1 MREQWG
7 KYMEFSGKMA
17 FALERTKTN
26 IAQIKIHREM
36 DGKKQ
41 TMKVNWE

>member
-17 FALERTKTN
+17 FALGRTKTN
-26 IAQIKIHREM
+26 IAQIKYT
-36 DGKKQ
+36 GKWMEKSKQ
-41 TMKVNWE
+41 